1 MIGYAEVFTNMDYS
15 RHNTRPLEYRDS
27 VSLSLQHRN
36 GYLRQTA
43 SVSGIPPVESLKVS
57 MGMSDKRLMTESQK
71 LTYRCNNSG
80 RVKCCKITEFCLR
93 PPELLDLVGTLAM
106 YSTLFQRSQKAL
118 SNDEMTTALQGPIT
132 QCKLIDCFGRQV
144 TIKPK
149 AARTVLVRLQAIS
162 PGDVQ
167 ELGDELRT
175 LRSHL
180 IELLGR
186 DDLLESD
193 SVFICRDPKVLQ
205 EKIPVPV
212 YSMITPNKPTDFLL
226 HVMLTI
232 GEFHTEHDL
241 RLAGSLKNSLVKAKL
256 IGEGTSPYLL
266 SLYVNNLTRRII
278 TEVFPVMPI
287 TMRKIDDYIYKTY
300 RLLMSVIV
308 EQSIH
313 LDELAPCLLTE
324 VLAEKRGEIINLWR
338 DKTSDHLDVILNALP
353 EISKTKEDFMKAT
366 KLEPMRDFCPL
377 QEIRQYEGQ
386 SSLSFREQRAS
397 VSLGIK
403 AVNQYRRQFGDLTRT
418 KNLLTTGIPGAGK
431 THVLL
436 TQALYAISQG
446 LRVMATSLM
455 AVRSLALGGIHMHK
469 LFALEVGKYTNP
481 FKLAE
486 LSIQKL
492 RECIVF

>member
-175 LRSHL
+175 L
-180 IELLGR
+180 
-186 DDLLESD
+186 
-193 SVFICRDPKVLQ
+193 
-205 EKIPVPV
+205 
-212 YSMITPNKPTDFLL
+212 
-226 HVMLTI
+226 
-232 GEFHTEHDL
+232 
-241 RLAGSLKNSLVKAKL
+241 
-256 IGEGTSPYLL
+256 
-266 SLYVNNLTRRII
+266 
-278 TEVFPVMPI
+278 
-287 TMRKIDDYIYKTY
+287 
-300 RLLMSVIV
+300 
-308 EQSIH
+308 
-313 LDELAPCLLTE
+313 
-324 VLAEKRGEIINLWR
+324 
-338 DKTSDHLDVILNALP
+338 
-353 EISKTKEDFMKAT
+353 
-366 KLEPMRDFCPL
+366 
-377 QEIRQYEGQ
+377 
-386 SSLSFREQRAS
+386 
-397 VSLGIK
+397 
-403 AVNQYRRQFGDLTRT
+403 
-418 KNLLTTGIPGAGK
+418 
-431 THVLL
+431 
-436 TQALYAISQG
+436 
-446 LRVMATSLM
+446 
-455 AVRSLALGGIHMHK
+455 
-469 LFALEVGKYTNP
+469 
-481 FKLAE
+481 
-486 LSIQKL
+486 
-492 RECIVF
+492 